1 MKKYQDHYVEEF
13 NNGATLLQETAE
25 REANT
30 ERREFA
36 SKDITIWAGIVSDTG
51 DTINMRRLG
60 NNPAGEEVILRKNTK
75 AQHTSEAA
83 IHTATREVGVGG
95 GSLLFLGYQTKAR
108 LEFIPISADAKL
120 SIMNRGKF
128 SISGELDEVDFN
140 INPIALACLIEDSI
154 KKYTSSIQCCIVY
167 GKIIGMMSKRFCPIP
182 QNELVDTVTRILA
195 KRYPN
200 SEVIGGVISNR
211 VSSVDFNLH
220 EVVTENGVQVEIMTS
235 LLNSDNGHS
244 AVRLIPLCRPCNKH
258 TVYPFFDD
266 DWHSDHIAVT
276 MEDVELGADTM
287 FLKLRNNVALLTAA
301 QNRILQ
307 YPMQYAEKVIER
319 LNNLA
324 KSKSGS
330 QIHDN
335 MKKEVISNIDTFVTQ
350 GIITQFSVMDIAD
363 VIIDVIPTNI
373 LPTTRDSFMKT
384 IMRIIHIDHDA
395 FDKI

>member
-128 SISGELDEVDFN
+128 SISGELDEVDFD

-182 QNELVDTVTRILA
+182 QNELVDTVSRILA

-220 EVVTENGVQVEIMTS
+220 EVVTENGNVSPADECGIVQG
-235 LLNSDNGHS
+235 D
-244 AVRLIPLCRPCNKH
+244 
-258 TVYPFFDD
+258 
-266 DWHSDHIAVT
+266 
-276 MEDVELGADTM
+276 
-287 FLKLRNNVALLTAA
+287 
-301 QNRILQ
+301 
-307 YPMQYAEKVIER
+307 
-319 LNNLA
+319 
-324 KSKSGS
+324 
-330 QIHDN
+330 
-335 MKKEVISNIDTFVTQ
+335 
-350 GIITQFSVMDIAD
+350 IITQVNDEIVTSVSDFTNRVIASD
-363 VIIDVIPTNI
+363 GENI
-373 LPTTRDSFMKT
+373 SITVKRNEKYHSPSCQ
-384 IMRIIHIDHDA
+384 
-395 FDKI
+395 